1 MNIWVWGLSFGT
13 PSKNI
18 LGTWLVTM
26 AKKLWRRRTEVQGES
41 TTLLMERSGSP
52 REVCSWW
59 WRALS
64 VRPGPLR
71 AQTAGTQS
79 AYMEQRGFW
88 THSKNVIQPMCFG
101 FKLIPHQVS
110 SRKDVLTP
118 LRWVYNFYRNTLA
131 KHFAASSAGL
141 TFGAWQTWVWIFTHS
156 LTVCVTLC
164 SKPLSDFK
172 MGIIVLLTLR
182 ISYCKALSP
191 LSYLAPRRH
200 LINNLCYL
208 KSWAGLNSVEIN
220 ISPSLDSQTSGRY
233 FFKCG
238 NPMLQ

>member
-79 AYMEQRGFW
+79 AYMEQRGSW

-141 TFGAWQTWVWIFTHS
+141 TFGAWQTWVWIPDPQF
-156 LTVCVTLC
+156 VN
-164 SKPLSDFK
+164 
-172 MGIIVLLTLR
+172 LR
-182 ISYCKALSP
+182 RGK
-191 LSYLAPRRH
+191 
-200 LINNLCYL
+200 
-208 KSWAGLNSVEIN
+208 GLPWWS
-220 ISPSLDSQTSGRY
+220 SG
-233 FFKCG
+233 
-238 NPMLQ
+238 